1 MTALTLAQASTIVDA
16 ALAEARRL
24 ALNPLTVAV
33 LDPGGHLVA
42 FKREDGSGIVRFD
55 IAFGKAWA
63 TLGMGFGGRTL
74 AERAAKAPG
83 FFAAL
88 LAASDGRM
96 VPARGGVLIRDGAG
110 TLVGAIGITGDTSE
124 QDEACALAGIAAA
137 GLVADP
143 GGTPG

>member
-1 MTALTLAQASTIVDA
+1 MTITLTQASTLVDA
-16 ALAEARRL
+16 ALAEARKL
-24 ALNPLTVAV
+24 ALKPIAVAV

-42 FKREDGSGIVRFD
+42 YKREDESSIARFN

-74 AERAAKAPG
+74 AERATKAPV

-88 LAASDGRM
+88 MAASDGRM
-96 VPARGGVLIRDGAG
+96 VPARGGVLIRDAAGA
-110 TLVGAIGITGDTSE
+110 LVGAVGITGDTSE

-143 GGTPG
+143 GAAAG